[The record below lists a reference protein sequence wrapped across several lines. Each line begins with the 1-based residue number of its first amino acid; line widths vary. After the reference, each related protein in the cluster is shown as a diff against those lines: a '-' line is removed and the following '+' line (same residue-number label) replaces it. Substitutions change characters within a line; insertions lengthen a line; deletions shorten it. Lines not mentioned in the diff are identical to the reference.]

1 MLPGDFPKWRTV
13 HAYFQ
18 IWSEKKDGQESIL
31 EQALKKLAEKYRSIH
46 GRNEKASFCIIDAQS
61 VKNTDSAEEKGYDA
75 GKKVSGIKRHI
86 GVDILGLPLAIHIT
100 TADRND
106 RTGATEML
114 ELYNHNMEKVTA
126 VLVDGAYHGKPF
138 AQRVKRIIGADV
150 APRNKL
156 HTFKVMPKRW
166 IVERSF
172 GWLEKHRRLWKN
184 CDRKINSSLHMVV
197 LAFLA
202 VLLKR
207 F

>member
-114 ELYNHNMEKVTA
+114 ELQSQYGKGHSRACGRGVSWQTFCTA
-126 VLVDGAYHGKPF
+126 GKEDYWGGCTSSA
-138 AQRVKRIIGADV
+138 AQ
-150 APRNKL
+150 
-156 HTFKVMPKRW
+156 
-166 IVERSF
+166 
-172 GWLEKHRRLWKN
+172 
-184 CDRKINSSLHMVV
+184 
-197 LAFLA
+197 
-202 VLLKR
+202 
-207 F
+207 